1 MRLLLLACVLLF
13 SQFIYAQNYTQTY
26 SAGAIGGPNNY
37 TTPTPTSCPGIMTF
51 TNIPAGAVI
60 DSVQVTYQMFT
71 SLAGFGNASL
81 QRSYLRCP
89 TTQVHESQ
97 LTAPTGTGVGTTNT
111 YIRTVSIANGILNGN
126 LVLELHAGNADAL
139 SFSSCTG
146 SANVVV
152 NNSWTVTVY
161 TSQGSCL
168 QPTLPTIT
176 YDTGDTVRLG
186 WTSPGLA
193 NRWQIE
199 YGDTNAAANLTRT
212 IVSQTQATISG
223 LQQLSW
229 YKARV
234 RGICGAGDTSRWTP
248 FLVFQT
254 DTFSCAAP
262 DSGWGGALAGGIFL
276 GWRAQLHAQR
286 YDISYGP
293 PGFTLGSGIN
303 FANIINDTF
312 VITPPP
318 LGGALDFYVRQFC
331 GLSYSPWSGPF
342 RVSWS
347 TTSVEEVGKGVLN
360 LYPNP
365 VRDELWI
372 ESAVAVQWE
381 IFSIAGQL
389 IQAGVASSGTS
400 SVDVQKLPAGLYLL
414 RTEKGYFRFV
424 KN

>member
-1 MRLLLLACVLLF
+1 MRLLLLALALLL
-13 SQFIYAQNYTQTY
+13 SQLVQAQSYSQTY
-26 SAGAIGGPNNY
+26 TAGTIGGPSNY

-51 TNIPAGAVI
+51 SNIPVGAVI
-60 DSVQVTYQMFT
+60 DSVQVSYQMFT

-89 TTQVHESQ
+89 TTQVDESQ
-97 LTAPTGTGVGTTNT
+97 LTSPSGTGVGTTNT
-111 YIRTVSIANGILNGN
+111 YTRTVTIANGILNGN
-126 LVLELHAGNADAL
+126 LVLELHAGNADPL

-152 NNSWTVTVY
+152 NNSWVVTVF

-168 QPTLPTIT
+168 QPTLPSIT

-193 NRWQIE
+193 NRWQLE
-199 YGDTNAAANLTRT
+199 YGDTNASAVLTR
-212 IVSQTQATISG
+212 VLVPQTQATISG
-223 LQQLSW
+223 FQQLSW

-254 DTFSCAAP
+254 DTFSCASP
-262 DSGWGGALAGGIFL
+262 DSGWGGTLAGGVFL
-276 GWRAQLHAQR
+276 GWRGQLHAQR

-293 PGFTLGSGIN
+293 PGFTLGNGTN

-331 GLSYSPWSGPF
+331 GLSYSPWAGPF

-347 TTSVEEVGKGVLN
+347 TTSVEEIGKSGLKI
-360 LYPNP
+360 YPNP
-365 VRDELWI
+365 VQDELWLASSI
-372 ESAVAVQWE
+372 AVQWE
-381 IFSIAGQL
+381 IFSITGQL
-389 IQAGVASSGTS
+389 IQAGTASSGLS
-400 SVDVQKLPAGLYLL
+400 RVDVQKLLAGLYVL
-414 RTEKGYFRFV
+414 RTENGHYRFV
-424 KN
+424 KH